1 MEFGIGY
8 LEMIFAV
15 SQASIA
21 ETNGKPAEAN
31 YHAKIALEFAC
42 WVLASYANV
51 AQDRSD
57 LGSIAVLNEYVHRPL
72 KAKISEMNQ

>member
-1 MEFGIGY
+1 
-8 LEMIFAV
+8 MIFAV
-15 SQASIA
+15 RQASIA

-31 YHAKIALEFAC
+31 HHAKIALEFAC
-42 WVLASYANV
+42 RALAYANV

-57 LGSIAVLNEYVHRPL
+57 LGSIAVMNEYVHRPL